1 MKKRVLTASAVVC
14 TLSVLY
20 KCQEGNAL
28 MNRTMKTMKRIIK
41 TIPLLLLLF
50 LCSCHHRNE
59 VRRIDCQDA
68 ELILSKTIVLEDENE
83 RPMGQIK
90 DFVVLEDM
98 SVLCTDGF
106 SVYRFDAEGRLKQRF
121 GERGHATSEYVQLG
135 NLYVTDRFFYAWD
148 DMSLCLLQYTRE
160 GEFVAKYPGRHTS
173 IRRFCVMGDSLAC
186 YYLAGKGGNQLLA
199 MSLASDSVVYEID
212 PLSNEDLCLLSYV
225 NSGGLAINQDTLYYL
240 HPSEI
245 TLKKMDDVTPR
256 TVAVYE
262 DKGFHTMR
270 QKTPPRG
277 AQDLIDYVLDNSV
290 VSGLSVDNGRFC
302 ITTETGVFGRE
313 GGVEGCAQRRL
324 NVIMLDEN
332 FNIKQALR
340 FSYPIGMTH
349 YKMYYGRL
357 CAICSD
363 GERRLMLVYILPPE
377 VIGQ

>member
-1 MKKRVLTASAVVC
+1 MKGIV
-14 TLSVLY
+14 
-20 KCQEGNAL
+20 
-28 MNRTMKTMKRIIK
+28 K
-41 TIPLLLLLF
+41 TISLLLLLI
-50 LCSCHHRNE
+50 LCSCYHRKE
-59 VRRIDCQDA
+59 VRRIECQDA
-68 ELILSKTIVLEDENE
+68 ELVLTKTVVLEDEND
-83 RPMGQIK
+83 RLIGQIK
-90 DFVVLEDM
+90 DCVVLNDTT
-98 SVLCTDGF
+98 VLCTDGF
-106 SVYRFDAEGRLKQRF
+106 SVFRYGTDGQLRQRF

-135 NLYVTDRFFYAWD
+135 HLYVTDRYIYAWD
-148 DMSLCLLQYTRE
+148 EMSLCLLQYTRE
-160 GEFVAKYPGRHTS
+160 GEFVAKYPGRQAG
-173 IRRFCVMGDSLAC
+173 INRFCVMGDSLAC
-186 YYLAGKGGNQLLA
+186 YYLAGKGGKQLLA
-199 MSLASDSVVYEID
+199 VSLSSDSVLYETD

-225 NSGGLAINQDTLYYL
+225 NGGGMAIYRDTLYYL

-363 GERRLMLVYILPPE
+363 GERQLMLVYILPPE